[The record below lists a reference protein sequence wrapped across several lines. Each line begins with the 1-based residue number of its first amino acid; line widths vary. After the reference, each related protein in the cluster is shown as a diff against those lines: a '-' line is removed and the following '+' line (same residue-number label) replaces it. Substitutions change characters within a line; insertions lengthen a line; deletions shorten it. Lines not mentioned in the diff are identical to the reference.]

1 MNQKMIDDPSLEN
14 SLFDDQ
20 ADELYEIISTLSRL
34 YNLSYSETQSY
45 LTGNHDNSVM
55 NDIQQLIYQSRIRL
69 RATAGFESSD
79 EISTQHIFIDNFIR
93 QTART
98 IGFFLGIHKNV
109 KFDLHC
115 PKGFVRVSSEALL
128 SSIMTITAEL
138 GTTVPGQGNVVIK
151 TRYFQDMQDGA
162 EFADLSIHDDGV
174 WIESDPISHEADN
187 TSGLDTHTRH
197 RFQSIENFLEENR
210 IKLLVS
216 SSPELGTNCTL
227 RIPIADRSNNV
238 LDDEAQSGAI
248 PAIRRWSIQLLTA
261 DESFKSN
268 ILRGLDEVV
277 DDISAFS
284 CMNEFSK
291 YNDEHG
297 ADIIIVDDQ
306 MFSDIKIEDL
316 ILPFYK
322 KHGQLIVFT
331 SAAPD
336 PALIPSGVM
345 VMLKSVNQG
354 ILKPTIAAVKLVRLS
369 NI

>member
-1 MNQKMIDDPSLEN
+1 MIDHHPSEH
-14 SLFDDQ
+14 SLLDDQ
-20 ADELYEIISTLSRL
+20 AGELYEIVSTLSKL
-34 YNLSYSETQSY
+34 YNLSFSETQWY

-69 RATAGFESSD
+69 RDTAGFESSD
-79 EISTQHIFIDNFIR
+79 EISTHHIFIDNFIR

-109 KFDLHC
+109 KSDLHC

-128 SSIMTITAEL
+128 SSIMTITSEL
-138 GTTVPGQGNVVIK
+138 GTAVRGQGNVVIK
-151 TRYFQDMQDGA
+151 TRSYQDMQDGA
-162 EFADLSIHDDGV
+162 EFADLSIQDDGV
-174 WIESDPISHEADN
+174 WIESDPISHKADN

-216 SSPELGTNCTL
+216 SSPELGTTCTL

-248 PAIRRWSIQLLTA
+248 PVSRRWSIQLLT
-261 DESFKSN
+261 ENENFKSN
-268 ILRGLDEVV
+268 ILSELDEVA
-277 DDISAFS
+277 DNISVFS
-284 CMNEFSK
+284 GMNDFCK
-291 YNDEHG
+291 YNDEHR
-297 ADIIIVDDQ
+297 ADIIIIDDQ
-306 MFSDIKIEDL
+306 MFSDMKIEDL
-316 ILPFYK
+316 ILRFYK

-331 SAAPD
+331 STAPD

-345 VMLKSVNQG
+345 VMLKPVNQG